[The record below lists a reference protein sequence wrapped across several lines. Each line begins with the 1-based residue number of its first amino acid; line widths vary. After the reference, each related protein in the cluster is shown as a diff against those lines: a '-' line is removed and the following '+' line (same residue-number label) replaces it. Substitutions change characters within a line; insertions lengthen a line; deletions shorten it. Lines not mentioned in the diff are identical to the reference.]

1 MLLSKCAV
9 CNSRKS
15 KFFIE
20 QEARGLLSK
29 FIGVKVPILHNVL
42 MANTFFKMY
51 KMNTTLNKI
60 LLAGDKFTTE
70 MHLKQP

>member
-42 MANTFFKMY
+42 MANIFF
-51 KMNTTLNKI
+51 
-60 LLAGDKFTTE
+60 
-70 MHLKQP
+70 

>member
-42 MANTFFKMY
+42 MANIFFLMY